1 MKLQIDTNNLH
12 ELQIIRNSD
21 NTFDIHYVSIM
32 KERTYVKDYVK
43 YGTLERDTA
52 DVENIDINCIEIEYE
67 ERANTCT
74 KNEVEAV

>member
-32 KERTYVKDYVK
+32 KERTYLKGYVK
-43 YGTLERDTA
+43 YSTLERETA
-52 DVENIDINCIEIEYE
+52 NAENIDINCIEIEYE
-67 ERANTCT
+67 ERANTYT
-74 KNEVEAV
+74 KSEVETV